1 MSAELPTSTE
11 LQAIKNL
18 KQIAREEFILP
29 GTSVCGGCGGLEA
42 LRLAA
47 KVLGPKTVFVN
58 AAGCFTLL
66 AVFPYTPFKGS
77 WLYTTMASAAAG
89 AQGVR
94 DALDVL
100 MARGKMPAEDDVEVV
115 VVAGDGSTYDMAM
128 ASTSGAIFRGLDFW
142 YFCYDNESY
151 GNTGMQMS
159 SATPYGVRTQTTPVS
174 DRTRVGTEH
183 GKKDLFAIWLAHRPA
198 YLATVSP
205 RYPVDLT
212 NKFLKAKTRRGPKL
226 FIAQAPCPT
235 GWLYDP
241 ALTAEYA
248 HLAVETGLFALKE
261 AVDGVVTHTYT
272 PHRRRPVED
281 YLQGQGRYAHLF
293 EPTRHTEAIA
303 QMQAQVDRYWLQVAE
318 TEGPSHRDA
327 QLPDRPGRL
336 EGRSS

>member
-1 MSAELPTSTE
+1 MNVPMSSELT
-11 LQAIKNL
+11 AIKNL
-18 KQIAREEFILP
+18 KQISREEFVLP

-66 AVFPYTPFKGS
+66 ATFPYTPLKGS

-100 MARGKMPAEDDVEVV
+100 MARGKMQAQDNVEVV

-128 ASTSGAIFRGLDFW
+128 SSISGAIFRDLDFW

-159 SATPYGVRTQTTPVS
+159 SATPYGARTATTPIGA
-174 DRTRVGTEH
+174 RAQAGTEH
-183 GKKDLFAIWLAHRPA
+183 GKKDLFEIWRAHRPA

-212 NKFLKAKTRRGPKL
+212 NKFLKAKALRGPKL
-226 FIAQAPCPT
+226 FIAHAPCPT

-241 ALTAEYA
+241 EYTAEYA
-248 HLAVETGLFALKE
+248 RLAVDTGIFALKE
-261 AVDGVVTHTYT
+261 AVDGAVTHTHV
-272 PHRRRPVED
+272 PRRRRPVAD
-281 YLQGQGRYAHLF
+281 YLRGQGRYRHLF
-293 EPTRHTEAIA
+293 EPQENTAAI
-303 QMQAQVDRYWLQVAE
+303 QRIQDQVDRYWERAI
-318 TEGPSHRDA
+318 SA
-327 QLPDRPGRL
+327 
-336 EGRSS
+336 